1 MSTITTAEQL
11 SELRDHD
18 DAERA
23 ARRAELVR
31 ERRERLQTSHAH
43 ALTSLMGARR
53 DLHGVHALADL
64 VADAVRWTA

>member
-31 ERRERLQTSHAH
+31 ERRERLQTRHAH

-53 DLHGVHALADL
+53 DLRGVHALADV